1 MYSPVVL
8 NIYSE
13 WVLEGGEHMVD
24 GCAIHLNEVRGAR
37 PGHRWSAT
45 EPPKEAM
52 WGFYEA
58 CELVSRDKDT
68 ALLEVTKWKWD
79 EASETF
85 SADEKKRYMV
95 YLDSG
100 NIAPWHWDEE

>member
-1 MYSPVVL
+1 MYNEVVL

-45 EPPKEAM
+45 VPPSEAL
-52 WGFYEA
+52 WGYYEEA
-58 CELVSRDKDT
+58 SVVGRDKDS
-68 ALLEVTKWKWD
+68 ALIKVVRLKWD
-79 EASETF
+79 ESNGLFTQE
-85 SADEKKRYMV
+85 EERKYKV

-100 NIAPWHWDEE
+100 HVASWHWDD